1 MFPCRRERANRNSPK
16 RGLRHQKPA
25 ITSGRRWELA
35 ARNARAVSPTPRA
48 EKPKAKLGA
57 PRPPSLSLSCKTR
70 TPCSLEEPWKEKQD
84 STLTSRTAHAGR
96 AAAVPAQV
104 VVLLTLLPA
113 VAGPLRAQLLRGQ
126 PWGEK
131 RRRSGRARQRPHL
144 PANRP
149 SPPAPRAA
157 PRFCACPI
165 RPSAGVVRLRGQE
178 RV

>member
-70 TPCSLEEPWKEKQD
+70 TPCSLEEPCKEKQD

-113 VAGPLRAQLLRGQ
+113 VG
-126 PWGEK
+126 
-131 RRRSGRARQRPHL
+131 
-144 PANRP
+144 
-149 SPPAPRAA
+149 
-157 PRFCACPI
+157 
-165 RPSAGVVRLRGQE
+165 
-178 RV
+178 

>member
-16 RGLRHQKPA
+16 RGLRHQKPT

-70 TPCSLEEPWKEKQD
+70 TPCSLEEPCKEKQD

-96 AAAVPAQV
+96 AAAVPVQV
-104 VVLLTLLPA
+104 VILLTLLPA
-113 VAGPLRAQLLRGQ
+113 VAGPLRAQLLRRQ

-131 RRRSGRARQRPHL
+131 RRRSGRARQRPHP
-144 PANRP
+144 PANRRSPRLHGQLPDSAHVP
-149 SPPAPRAA
+149 SGLQRE
-157 PRFCACPI
+157 
-165 RPSAGVVRLRGQE
+165 S
-178 RV
+178 